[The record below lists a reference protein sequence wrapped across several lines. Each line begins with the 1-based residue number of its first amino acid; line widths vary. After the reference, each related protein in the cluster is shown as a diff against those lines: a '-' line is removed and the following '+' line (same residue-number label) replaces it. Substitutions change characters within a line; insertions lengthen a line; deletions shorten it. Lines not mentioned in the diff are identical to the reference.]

1 MLVMVFVVVR
11 SAMVFFVGNL
21 VVEGPRAGFMWGL
34 LVGCLSVCVAV
45 LKVVRR
51 TVHCCGLLVATWWW
65 SGTVAW
71 GDWIAWV
78 FGCGAGTVVLFGN
91 ILILFFERK

>member
-1 MLVMVFVVVR
+1 MV
-11 SAMVFFVGNL
+11 VGL
-21 VVEGPRAGFMWGL
+21 GA
-34 LVGCLSVCVAV
+34 
-45 LKVVRR
+45 
-51 TVHCCGLLVATWWW
+51 

-71 GDWIAWV
+71 GEWIAWV